1 MRLTSS
7 DDNWFPIWTPDGKR
21 VTFSRTEKSGC
32 WRILSVS
39 ADGSGEAK
47 SLFESDKPLFASSWS
62 PSGDLAFVRQD
73 WATLASDVWVLH
85 TNDGKSEPILN
96 TPFFEAYPE
105 FSPDGR
111 WLAFGSTSGQE
122 QIEVY
127 VQSYPGG
134 NGKIKISGGVGWE
147 PFWSRDGRRLYFTS
161 NTRRGDEFQGEE
173 YRSIGLMV
181 VDVAAGP
188 TFGPARVLLDYY
200 GYELGSSPVRGEDL
214 HPDGLRFLAPADI
227 FGGKP
232 VLRAEIPSVTC
243 ILV

>member
-1 MRLTSS
+1 MAQRAREHVRPARSQQ
-7 DDNWFPIWTPDGKR
+7 
-21 VTFSRTEKSGC
+21 SGR

-111 WLAFGSTSGQE
+111 WLAFGSDIRAGTDRSVCA
-122 QIEVY
+122 IL
-127 VQSYPGG
+127 
-134 NGKIKISGGVGWE
+134 SGGEREDQDLGWRGMGTI
-147 PFWSRDGRRLYFTS
+147 WSRDGRRRRIHLS

-200 GYELGSSPVRGEDL
+200 GYELGSSPVRGEICTPMGCGFW
-214 HPDGLRFLAPADI
+214 HRRI
-227 FGGKP
+227 YSGGN
-232 VLRAEIPSVTC
+232 RC
-243 ILV
+243 